1 MKKLPKHFFVKIKH
15 NLIMANSSPK
25 LQGTLLFSKKIPTQT
40 ITQGQK
46 LSQSGHPALSC
57 QLLLYPTMG

>member
-1 MKKLPKHFFVKIKH
+1 MKKLPKQFFVKIKH

-25 LQGTLLFSKKIPTQT
+25 LQGTSLFSKKFPRQT

-46 LSQSGHPALSC
+46 LSQSSHPALSC
-57 QLLLYPTMG
+57 QLLLYPTIG